1 MKSILFGDDLIR
13 QQKKFRGFN
22 AFITIY
28 INKKK
33 KTRRICVEKT
43 ELRNV
48 KGEFRKISVSFDVL

>member
-1 MKSILFGDDLIR
+1 MLQMKSILFGDDLIR

-33 KTRRICVEKT
+33 KNPKNMRWKDRA
-43 ELRNV
+43 
-48 KGEFRKISVSFDVL
+48 